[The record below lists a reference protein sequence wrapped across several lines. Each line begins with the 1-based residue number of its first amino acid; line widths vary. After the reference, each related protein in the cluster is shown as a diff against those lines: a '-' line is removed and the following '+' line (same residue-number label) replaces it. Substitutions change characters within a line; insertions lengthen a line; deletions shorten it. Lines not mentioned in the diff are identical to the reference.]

1 VFYEVKDKYLYT
13 QLIGGLN
20 MYSINYDTKT
30 TSATTQYV
38 NLTEQDQQ
46 TLFESIM
53 SLNNF
58 IQEVSIAADKDIK
71 SFIKWYVSSNKKY
84 PYNSKLSKYNSP
96 QTIIAGTLNN
106 LMWGT
111 QRDFSLVQLE
121 LIQDIN
127 NILVDIIEVII
138 TEKHINLQTASKY
151 QKVWCQENLWIS

>member
-1 VFYEVKDKYLYT
+1 MYT
-13 QLIGGLN
+13 
-20 MYSINYDTKT
+20 INYDTKLTNAST
-30 TSATTQYV
+30 TYV
-38 NLTEQDQQ
+38 TLVDNDQQ

-58 IQEVSIAADKDIK
+58 IQEVTISGDKDIK
-71 SFIKWYVSSNKKY
+71 SFIKWYVSSSKKY

-111 QRDFSLVQLE
+111 QRDFSLLQLE

-127 NILVDIIEVII
+127 NILVDIVEVII
-138 TEKHINLQTASKY
+138 DEKRITLQSKPKY
-151 QKVWCQENLWIS
+151 TKVWCQENIWIS

>member
-1 VFYEVKDKYLYT
+1 
-13 QLIGGLN
+13 
-20 MYSINYDTKT
+20 MYSINYDTKLTNANT
-30 TSATTQYV
+30 TYV
-38 NLTEQDQQ
+38 TLTDHDQQ

-58 IQEVSIAADKDIK
+58 IQEVTISGDKDIK
-71 SFIKWYVSSNKKY
+71 SFIKWYVSSSKKY

-111 QRDFSLVQLE
+111 QRDFSLLQLE

-127 NILVDIIEVII
+127 NVLTDIVEVII
-138 TEKHINLQTASKY
+138 EEKGITLQSKPKY
-151 QKVWCQENLWIS
+151 TKVWCQENIWIS

>member
-1 VFYEVKDKYLYT
+1 MYT

-20 MYSINYDTKT
+20 MYTINYTTKLTNANT
-30 TSATTQYV
+30 TYV
-38 NLTEQDQQ
+38 TLVDNDQQ

-58 IQEVSIAADKDIK
+58 IQEVTIAGDKDIK
-71 SFIKWYVSSNKKY
+71 SFIKWYVTSNKKY
-84 PYNSKLSKYNSP
+84 PFNSKLSKYNSP

-111 QRDFSLVQLE
+111 QRDFSLLQLE

-127 NILVDIIEVII
+127 NILVDIVEVII
-138 TEKHINLQTASKY
+138 DEKRITLQSKPKY
-151 QKVWCQENLWIS
+151 TKVWCQENIWIS

>member
-1 VFYEVKDKYLYT
+1 MYT
-13 QLIGGLN
+13 
-20 MYSINYDTKT
+20 INYDTKLTNAST
-30 TSATTQYV
+30 TYV
-38 NLTEQDQQ
+38 TLVDKDQQ

-58 IQEVSIAADKDIK
+58 IQEVTISGDKDIK
-71 SFIKWYVSSNKKY
+71 SFIKWYVSSSKKY

-111 QRDFSLVQLE
+111 QRDFSLLQLE

-127 NILVDIIEVII
+127 NILVDIVEVII
-138 TEKHINLQTASKY
+138 DEKRITLQSKPKY
-151 QKVWCQENLWIS
+151 TKVWCQENIWIS

>member
-1 VFYEVKDKYLYT
+1 MYT
-13 QLIGGLN
+13 
-20 MYSINYDTKT
+20 INYDTKLTNANT
-30 TSATTQYV
+30 TYV
-38 NLTEQDQQ
+38 TLVDNDQQ

-58 IQEVSIAADKDIK
+58 IQEVTISGDKDIK
-71 SFIKWYVSSNKKY
+71 SFIKWYVSSSKKY

-111 QRDFSLVQLE
+111 QRDFSLLQLE

-127 NILVDIIEVII
+127 NILVDIVEVII
-138 TEKHINLQTASKY
+138 DEKRITLQSKPKY
-151 QKVWCQENLWIS
+151 TKVWCQENIWIS

>member
-1 VFYEVKDKYLYT
+1 MYT
-13 QLIGGLN
+13 
-20 MYSINYDTKT
+20 INYDTKLTNANT
-30 TSATTQYV
+30 TYV
-38 NLTEQDQQ
+38 TLTDHDQQ

-58 IQEVSIAADKDIK
+58 IQEVTISGDKDIK
-71 SFIKWYVSSNKKY
+71 SFIKWYVSSSKKY

-111 QRDFSLVQLE
+111 QRDFSLLQLE

-127 NILVDIIEVII
+127 NVLTDIVEVII
-138 TEKHINLQTASKY
+138 EEKGITLQSKPKY
-151 QKVWCQENLWIS
+151 TKVWCQENIWIS

>member
-1 VFYEVKDKYLYT
+1 M
-13 QLIGGLN
+13 IGGLK
-20 MYSINYDTKT
+20 MYTINYDTKLTNANT
-30 TSATTQYV
+30 TYITLV
-38 NLTEQDQQ
+38 DNDQQ

-58 IQEVSIAADKDIK
+58 IQEVTISGDKDIK
-71 SFIKWYVSSNKKY
+71 SFIKWYVSSSKKY

-111 QRDFSLVQLE
+111 QRDFSLLQLE

-127 NILVDIIEVII
+127 NILVDIVEVII
-138 TEKHINLQTASKY
+138 DEKRITLQSKPKY
-151 QKVWCQENLWIS
+151 TKVWCQENIWIS

>member
-1 VFYEVKDKYLYT
+1 MYT
-13 QLIGGLN
+13 
-20 MYSINYDTKT
+20 INYDTKLTNAST
-30 TSATTQYV
+30 TYV
-38 NLTEQDQQ
+38 TLTDQDQQ

-58 IQEVSIAADKDIK
+58 IQEVTISGDKDIK
-71 SFIKWYVSSNKKY
+71 SFIKWYVSSSKKY

-111 QRDFSLVQLE
+111 QRDFSLLQLE

-127 NILVDIIEVII
+127 NILVDIVEVII
-138 TEKHINLQTASKY
+138 DEKRITLQSKPKY
-151 QKVWCQENLWIS
+151 TKVWCQENIWIS